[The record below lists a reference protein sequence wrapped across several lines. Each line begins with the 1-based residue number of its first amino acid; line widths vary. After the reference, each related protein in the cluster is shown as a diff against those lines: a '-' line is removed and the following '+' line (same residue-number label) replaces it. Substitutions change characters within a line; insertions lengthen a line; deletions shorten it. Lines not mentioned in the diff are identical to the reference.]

1 MSLDPK
7 IITELAEHLEN
18 ARLGARPVPQ
28 VSIAYPHIDVED
40 GYAIQHEIRRRKV
53 GRGARIVGMKAGVT
67 SRAKMKQVGIDTPSY
82 GFLTDDFAVSD
93 GGEVVTSELIHPR
106 VEPEFAFVLK
116 RDLEGPGCHVGAVLA
131 ATDFVMPALEIID
144 SRYEN
149 FKFDLASV
157 IADNS
162 SSARFVL
169 GGRCRSVDE
178 LDLATTGLVMEKNGE
193 PVAFGAGAAVLN
205 HPAAAVALI
214 ANLLARR
221 DEKLRAGDIVMT
233 GGVTEAVP
241 VKAGDH
247 VRLRVQDLGSV
258 SIRFV

>member
-1 MSLDPK
+1 
-7 IITELAEHLEN
+7 
-18 ARLGARPVPQ
+18 
-28 VSIAYPHIDVED
+28 
-40 GYAIQHEIRRRKV
+40 
-53 GRGARIVGMKAGVT
+53 MKAGVT

-82 GFLTDDFAVSD
+82 GFLADDFAVPD
-93 GGEVVTSELIHPR
+93 GGEVVTGELIHPR

-221 DEKLRAGDIVMT
+221 GEKLSAGDVVLT

-247 VRLRVQDLGSV
+247 VRLRIQDLGSV
-258 SIRFV
+258 SVRFV

>member
-7 IITELAEHLEN
+7 IIAELAEHLEN
-18 ARLGARPVPQ
+18 AQLKARAVPQ
-28 VSIAYPHIDVED
+28 ISIAYPHIDVED
-40 GYAIQHEIRRRKV
+40 GYAIQHEIRQRKF

-82 GFLTDDFAVSD
+82 GFLADAFAVPD
-93 GGEVVTSELIHPR
+93 GGEVVTGELIHPR

-214 ANLLARR
+214 AKLLARR
-221 DEKLRAGDIVMT
+221 GEKLSAGDLVLT

-247 VRLRVQDLGSV
+247 IRLRIQDLGSV
-258 SIRFV
+258 SVRFV